1 MALDDAYG
9 QVSHIE
15 KVDEQ
20 TPFVCRRWPG
30 LNITSQLPS
39 QHILFPLVVH
49 VVVCSP
55 CLALLPVMLMLLQ
68 VISFSRAAHTKR
80 GSKERDQKSSEG
92 SDSDYRMLQKY
103 YLVTMFKIFLRPCRG
118 RLWLMRA
125 STCRSH
131 TLTHTNTHL
140 PAYDRD
146 THVTR
151 VFPLAGEGR

>member
-1 MALDDAYG
+1 MY
-9 QVSHIE
+9 
-15 KVDEQ
+15 
-20 TPFVCRRWPG
+20 VCSRWPG

-68 VISFSRAAHTKR
+68 VISFSRAAYTKR
-80 GSKERDQKSSEG
+80 GSKEREEKSSEG

-131 TLTHTNTHL
+131 TPTHTHTYLHTIKIHMSREYSHSL
-140 PAYDRD
+140 VKEDRCLNLISSA
-146 THVTR
+146 R
-151 VFPLAGEGR
+151 ILMAI